1 MVGRSEIRTVLCRV
15 GWLMQCVCVCVHGA
29 HLLYG
34 CMFMYMYTCV
44 CVCVFG
50 CDAKLW
56 FYCLIPF

>member
-1 MVGRSEIRTVLCRV
+1 
-15 GWLMQCVCVCVHGA
+15 MQCVCVCAHGA

-34 CMFMYMYTCV
+34 CMFMYMYMCVCV

-56 FYCLIPF
+56 FYC